1 MALGFGFNK
10 AKVLGA
16 AEKYVQQGKFT
27 NAITE
32 YEKIIRHDPKDLT
45 VLNTVG
51 DLHARLG
58 KTEQAVDCF
67 RHVGEAYAADGFT
80 VKAIAM
86 YKKVTKLSPGSPD
99 CMQKLADLYI
109 QQGLYNDAR
118 SQFVQLAEHH
128 LRAHDNEQA
137 SKIFQKMLDMDP
149 DNAAMQAKLA
159 DLYVKMGRTDDARSI
174 FFNAAESQLKRKNL
188 EAADQALE
196 RVLKLDPHHA
206 PSLEMRGKI
215 NSELGRYE
223 VAIEYLEKL
232 PNLDSQPDALRAM
245 LKSRIATHNL
255 PEATPVGIKLLTV
268 HNDLSG
274 IAACGDAMMSAGEF
288 EAALRLY
295 DQYADRL
302 LAADAA
308 GMLEALHSCVH
319 RLRNNIGALEM
330 LRAIYK
336 KAGESS
342 HVNEVL
348 EALAEAQVQ
357 AGELARARDLYHE
370 LAEAEPE
377 NPLHV
382 QNYRQIL
389 ARRGEDDDSNLHPVS
404 AEPSEQTFSVDEL
417 EISAPALEPGYPIE
431 VAELVKAAMTD
442 SELLDSYNL
451 PSKAIKPL
459 ESVLSKAPQDP
470 LLNQRLA
477 SLYARAERWS
487 EAAKCCD
494 TLRAIYWKAGYSEP
508 ALRYQE
514 MAAKYRER
522 AGESPEGAT
531 GVAEAPPVSE
541 APVSSKATNLAAAS
555 GEMDL
560 SHEWDSMAAPAAQAA
575 PAEQEEGTSQ
585 FISGERALAGHLS
598 AVGDLLEEIQF
609 YISQGMIEQARAGIE
624 KCAALA
630 PDLPELVDL
639 RQRLEAAPGKIAA
652 KTDVGLE
659 AHSDLDLDFDVE
671 VESPVVA
678 APEATAHEPVPE
690 PATSER
696 DGIAPEESFA
706 APGAAPEFAAGA
718 TFSAAGA
725 REFPGDHDHA
735 LNDLVLDLEES
746 LGADFGFGGTQLQGP
761 APSIPLETLQPT
773 PDAPV
778 AAAPAPAHPAEP
790 PAAKSEI
797 PASPSER
804 SIEPAPVTA
813 LSDVFQAFKEE
824 MEQETANESDD
835 PESHYNLGIA
845 FREMGLLDEAI
856 GELQKVCHAIESGHG
871 FSRVI
876 ETYTWLAQCLMEKG
890 APQAAT
896 KWYIRAL
903 KVPDINSDAS
913 LAVHYEMAMAYEAA
927 GNTSAAL
934 DHYMEVYGTN
944 IDYREVSER
953 IKSLQAV
960 VKST

>member
-16 AEKYVQQGKFT
+16 AEKFVQQGKFT

-58 KTEQAVDCF
+58 RTEQAVECF
-67 RHVGEAYAADGFT
+67 RRVGEAYAGDGFT

-86 YKKVTKLSPGSPD
+86 FKKVTKLSPGSPD

-118 SQFVQLAEHH
+118 SQFVHLAEHY
-128 LRAHDNEQA
+128 LRAGDNEQA

-149 DNAAMQAKLA
+149 DNSAMQAKLA

-174 FFNAAESQLKRKNL
+174 FFNAAESQLKRNAP

-196 RVLKLDPHHA
+196 RVLKIDPNHA
-206 PSLEMRGKI
+206 PSLAMRGKI
-215 NSELGRYE
+215 SSDLGRHE
-223 VAIEYLEKL
+223 AAIELLEKL

-245 LKSRIATHNL
+245 LKSRIATKNL
-255 PEATPVGIKLLTV
+255 PEATPVAIKLLTV
-268 HNDLSG
+268 HNDLTG
-274 IAACGDAMMSAGEF
+274 VAACADAMMSAGEF

-308 GMLEALHSCVH
+308 GMLDALHSCVH
-319 RLRNNIGALEM
+319 RLRNNISALEM
-330 LRAIYK
+330 LRGIYQ
-336 KAGESS
+336 KAGDSS

-357 AGELARARDLYHE
+357 AGELAVARDLYHQ

-389 ARRGEDDDSNLHPVS
+389 ARLGEGEESNLHPVS
-404 AEPSEQTFSVDEL
+404 SEPGEQTFMVDEL

-431 VAELVKAAMTD
+431 IAELVKSAMTD

-459 ESVLSKAPQDP
+459 ESVLPKAPQDP
-470 LLNQRLA
+470 MLNQRLA
-477 SLYARAERWS
+477 SLYARAERYS

-494 TLRAIYWKAGYSEP
+494 TLRTIYWKAGYSEP

-522 AGESPEGAT
+522 AGEAPEPQ
-531 GVAEAPPVSE
+531 AEAAAQPETAALSE
-541 APVSSKATNLAAAS
+541 SALSAAETSDISAAS
-555 GEMDL
+555 AEMDL
-560 SHEWDSMAAPAAQAA
+560 SHEWDSMASPSKDAA
-575 PAEQEEGTSQ
+575 PPEEEQGTSQ
-585 FISGERALAGHLS
+585 FINGERALAGHLS
-598 AVGDLLEEIQF
+598 AIGDLLEEIQF
-609 YISQGMIEQARAGIE
+609 YISQGMYAQAQAGIQ
-624 KCAALA
+624 KCATLA
-630 PDLPELVDL
+630 PDLPELADL
-639 RQRLEAAPGKIAA
+639 RQQLQAVPAAQADINSSLE
-652 KTDVGLE
+652 D
-659 AHSDLDLDFDVE
+659 HSDLDVAFDVE
-671 VESPVVA
+671 LESAPLA
-678 APEATAHEPVPE
+678 APEAAEPSQEPV
-690 PATSER
+690 AHAS
-696 DGIAPEESFA
+696 DIAPEEPSVAPAVAPDFA
-706 APGAAPEFAAGA
+706 GVPAFRAAEA
-718 TFSAAGA
+718 TNYPPDSS
-725 REFPGDHDHA
+725 

-746 LGADFGFGGTQLQGP
+746 LGADFDFGGSQSPTASSSV
-761 APSIPLETLQPT
+761 APPEPELAPVNPVSAASSESPVEPVTAASEKTPT
-773 PDAPV
+773 PGN
-778 AAAPAPAHPAEP
+778 H
-790 PAAKSEI
+790 
-797 PASPSER
+797 R
-804 SIEPAPVTA
+804 QIEPASVSA
-813 LSDVFQAFKEE
+813 LSEVFESFKEE

-835 PESHYNLGIA
+835 PESHYSLGMA

-856 GELQKVCHAIESGHG
+856 GELQKVCHSIDLGHDFG
-871 FSRVI
+871 KTI
-876 ETYTWLAQCLMEKG
+876 ETYTWLAQCLVEKG
-890 APQAAT
+890 VPQAAI
-896 KWYIRAL
+896 KWYMRAL
-903 KVPDINSDAS
+903 QVPDINPDAS
-913 LAVHYEMAMAYEAA
+913 LAVHYEMGMAYEAA
-927 GNTSAAL
+927 GNTTAAL

>member
-10 AKVLGA
+10 AKVLAA
-16 AEKYVQQGKFT
+16 AEKFVQQGKFT

-45 VLNTVG
+45 VLNTIG

-58 KTEQAVDCF
+58 KTQQAVECF
-67 RHVGEAYAADGFT
+67 RRVGESYASDGFT

-86 YKKVTKLSPGSPD
+86 FKKVTKLSPGAPD
-99 CMQKLADLYI
+99 CMQKLADLYL

-118 SQFVQLAEHH
+118 SQLVKLAEHH
-128 LRAHDNEQA
+128 LRAGDNEQA

-149 DNAAMQAKLA
+149 DNSAMQAKLA

-174 FFNAAESQLKRKNL
+174 FFNAAESQLKRKAL

-196 RVLKLDPHHA
+196 RVLKIDPNHV
-206 PSLEMRGKI
+206 PSLAMRGKI
-215 NSELGRYE
+215 SSDLGRHE
-223 VAIEYLEKL
+223 AAIEILEKL
-232 PNLDSQPDALRAM
+232 PNLDSQPEALSAM
-245 LKSRIATHNL
+245 LKSRLATRNL
-255 PEATPVGIKLLTV
+255 PEATPIAIKLLSV

-274 IAACGDAMMSAGEF
+274 IAACADAMMSAGEF

-308 GMLEALHSCVH
+308 AMLEALHACVH

-330 LRAIYK
+330 LRAIYQ
-336 KAGESS
+336 KAGDSS
-342 HVNEVL
+342 HVNEVI

-357 AGELARARDLYHE
+357 AGELARARDLYHH

-389 ARRGEDDDSNLHPVS
+389 ARLGESEDTTLRPQT
-404 AEPSEQTFSVDEL
+404 EPGEQTFTVDEL

-431 VAELVKAAMTD
+431 IAELVKSAMTD

-459 ESVLSKAPQDP
+459 ESILPKAPQDP
-470 LLNQRLA
+470 MLNQRLA
-477 SLYARAERWS
+477 SLYARAERYS

-494 TLRAIYWKAGYSEP
+494 TLRQIYWKAGYSEP

-514 MAAKYRER
+514 MAAKYRDR
-522 AGESPEGAT
+522 AGEAPEPQTEVPIETAAP
-531 GVAEAPPVSE
+531 AESSMTSSE
-541 APVSSKATNLAAAS
+541 AQDLPAAPA
-555 GEMDL
+555 EMDL
-560 SHEWDSMAAPAAQAA
+560 SHEWDSLAGRAPETPAAD
-575 PAEQEEGTSQ
+575 QEEGTSQ

-598 AVGDLLEEIQF
+598 AVGDLLEEVRF
-609 YISQGMIEQARAGIE
+609 YISQGMLEQAQAGIE
-624 KCAALA
+624 KCATLA
-630 PDLPELVDL
+630 PDLPELAQL
-639 RQRLEAAPGKIAA
+639 REELQATQGKSDGHPKPEAG
-652 KTDVGLE
+652 
-659 AHSDLDLDFDVE
+659 SDLDLDFDVE
-671 VESPVVA
+671 LEAAPQAA
-678 APEATAHEPVPE
+678 APEPEEVPPQPSARE
-690 PATSER
+690 VS
-696 DGIAPEESFA
+696 GLAPETPFV
-706 APGAAPEFAAGA
+706 APSAEFAGA
-718 TFSAAGA
+718 PAFQTGETA
-725 REFPGDHDHA
+725 EFPADHA
-735 LNDLVLDLEES
+735 LTDLVTDLEES
-746 LGADFGFGGTQLQGP
+746 LGADFDFRGTQPPPPAVPSPEP
-761 APSIPLETLQPT
+761 APSR
-773 PDAPV
+773 PV
-778 AAAPAPAHPAEP
+778 AAAPVPPPLEPQAEAQPTSAPA
-790 PAAKSEI
+790 SD
-797 PASPSER
+797 R
-804 SIEPAPVTA
+804 QIEPSSLSA
-813 LSDVFQAFKEE
+813 LADVFEAFKEE

-856 GELQKVCHAIESGHG
+856 GELQKVCHSIELGHG

-876 ETYTWLAQCLMEKG
+876 ETYTWLAQCLVDKG
-890 APQAAT
+890 VPQAAI
-896 KWYIRAL
+896 KWYMRAL
-903 KVPDINSDAS
+903 KFPDINPDAS